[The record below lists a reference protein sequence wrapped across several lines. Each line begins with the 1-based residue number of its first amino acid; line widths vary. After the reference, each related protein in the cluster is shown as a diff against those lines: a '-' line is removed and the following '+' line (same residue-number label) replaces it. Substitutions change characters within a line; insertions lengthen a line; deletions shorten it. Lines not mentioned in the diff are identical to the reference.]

1 MASNTFVSTDK
12 AQNLSESDINQ
23 IFKENKHKLKS
34 VIDEYHLN
42 EESMSEQLVT
52 AVRDYEENTGEKAT
66 KDDVIELMLDENNQ
80 WE

>member
-1 MASNTFVSTDK
+1 MTSNTFVSTGK
-12 AQNLSESDINQ
+12 AENLSESDINQ
-23 IFKENKHKLKS
+23 IFNENKSKLKS

-42 EESMSEQLVT
+42 EESMTEQLVA